1 MTGLPPTSLP
11 PTAGQTVG
19 PFFHTALPW
28 PGDAELVA
36 PGRADAVR
44 LRGRVLDGAGDPVP
58 DALVELWQADAAG
71 RPVQEPGSLRRDGWR
86 FTGFGRCATDGAGEY
101 GFSTL
106 APGPVEPGRVPYVL
120 LTVFARGLLHR
131 LLTRAYL
138 PAAGGGDEAALAA
151 DPLLAS
157 LDEPRRATL
166 VAAPE
171 EHGWRFDVHLQG
183 EAETVFLTYPRLAE
197 GG

>member
-1 MTGLPPTSLP
+1 MTSPTPTGPTL
-11 PTAGQTVG
+11 TAGQTVG

-28 PGDAELVA
+28 PGDADLVA

-101 GFSTL
+101 LFSTL
-106 APGPVEPGRVPYVL
+106 APGPVAAGRVPYVL

-138 PAAGGGDEAALAA
+138 PSTGDEAALAA

-157 LDEPRRATL
+157 LEPSRRATL
-166 VAAPE
+166 VARAE
-171 EHGWRFDVHLQG
+171 ERGWRFDVHLQG
-183 EAETVFLTYPRLAE
+183 EAETVFLAYPRTAQ